1 MSIASKKTIGEIVRF
16 GIVGVIA
23 TALHYAIYWL
33 LQMFINVNIAYTTG
47 YVLSFVC
54 NFFMSSH
61 FTFRSEATVSRGVG
75 FGGAHLVNWLLQ
87 MVLLNVFLHLGL
99 SNKMAPIP
107 VFMICIPVNFLLVR
121 YVFSRGGKN
130 KKQEK

>member
-33 LQMFINVNIAYTTG
+33 LQM
-47 YVLSFVC
+47 
-54 NFFMSSH
+54 
-61 FTFRSEATVSRGVG
+61 
-75 FGGAHLVNWLLQ
+75 
-87 MVLLNVFLHLGL
+87 VLLNIFLHLGL